1 MGDIRVINNTIGLNS
16 DNQTNIIG
24 TNMTS
29 NISSIDHI
37 NSIKIS
43 DRIYDRSLFLAGV
56 YKKDYKKIEEMFQE
70 RIISEI
76 SKQINKNYDKI
87 PPIFNNLD
95 KWIKQTNLCCW
106 HCCNR
111 IKGVPVFLPKNIEPK
126 NSGLVGVTSLSCG
139 LEKGPYNYSTLDC
152 ANKYYNILTEGIFC
166 TFNCAQAY
174 LDDIY
179 SKNMPEY
186 INCMNML
193 LFLYYL
199 FNGKIV
205 DYIKPSPPKNKMQQF
220 GGTMTQQ
227 EYEDSIRDLDEDW
240 EKEYEETNLRS
251 IYEKIII
258 GL

>member
-1 MGDIRVINNTIGLNS
+1 MSTAQHNKTTR
-16 DNQTNIIG
+16 
-24 TNMTS
+24 
-29 NISSIDHI
+29 SIDHI
-37 NSIKIS
+37 NSIKNY

-56 YKKDYKKIEEMFQE
+56 YKKDYKKIEELFQE

-76 SKQINKNYDKI
+76 SKQSDKNYDKI

-106 HCCNR
+106 HCCNK

-126 NSGLVGVTSLSCG
+126 NNGIVGFAPGSVDPEDMQGASASA
-139 LEKGPYNYSTLDC
+139 KS
-152 ANKYYNILTEGIFC
+152 KYYNILTEGAFC
-166 TFNCAQAY
+166 SFNCAQAY

-186 INCMNML
+186 INRMNML
-193 LFLYYL
+193 LFLYNL
-199 FNGKIV
+199 FNDKTV
-205 DYIKPSPPKNKMQQF
+205 DYIKPSPPKYKMQQY
-220 GGTMTQQ
+220 GGTMTTS
-227 EYEDSIRDLDEDW
+227 EYEEEIKGLDDIW